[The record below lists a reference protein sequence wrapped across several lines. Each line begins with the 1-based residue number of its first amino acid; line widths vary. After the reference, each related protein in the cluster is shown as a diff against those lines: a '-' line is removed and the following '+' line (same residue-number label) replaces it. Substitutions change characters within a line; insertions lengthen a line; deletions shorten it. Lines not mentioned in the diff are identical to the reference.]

1 MKIALCKTAFA
12 GPVSGAD
19 ETLVTYAT
27 ALQQT
32 DNDVQVVLLYRCAE
46 DDQYYVRLKNAGVPV
61 VFLVRRSL
69 LFNLLRVMRDLLA
82 SALFFVFLVP
92 QAKNI
97 LRRTWQ
103 ALIAFLTRPRYR
115 ICQEFLSETRPD
127 VVHVFTP
134 DTGAMLMIRAGH
146 GLGIPVLYHELG
158 TPNHLP
164 MLNGY
169 YERLKKV
176 LPLCS
181 EVAALSPRLAD
192 EWTAR
197 FPFLRKI
204 SVVPILAE
212 QSKAFNLFVRKRG
225 NSKAV
230 FGYAAR
236 LEEGK
241 GPLVLLDAIRQVNR
255 ETPLAVVRIAGVG
268 EQSARVRARAR
279 SLGLD
284 GACEFVGVYSDP
296 LGRGA
301 FMNSLDVFVLPS
313 FAEGTPNSIVEAMA
327 NGIPII
333 ASDVGGIA
341 DMIGNDAGILVTAGD
356 AEALAEAMRRLA
368 TDATLRKQ
376 MGERAKQRYH
386 TLFTPQAVVPLLLDT
401 YDRIMAKKKNRDE
414 INGHHPWSA
423 QSMRNLSKAPAA
435 EIPLSRT
442 SSP

>member
-27 ALQQT
+27 ALHQT

-92 QAKNI
+92 QAKSI

-103 ALIAFLTRPRYR
+103 ALIAFLTRPKYR
-115 ICQEFLSETRPD
+115 VCHEFLSETRPD

-134 DTGAMLMIRAGH
+134 DTGAMLLIRAGH
-146 GLGIPVLYHELG
+146 ALGIPVLYHELG

-176 LPLCS
+176 LPLCT

-204 SVVPILAE
+204 SVVPIIAE

-241 GPLVLLDAIRQVNR
+241 GPLVLLEAIRQVNC

-279 SLGLD
+279 ALGLD
-284 GACEFVGVYSDP
+284 GACEFVGFYSDP

-356 AEALAEAMRRLA
+356 AVALAEAMRRLA

-386 TLFTPQAVVPLLLDT
+386 SLFTSQAVVPLLLDT
-401 YDRIMAKKKNRDE
+401 YDRIMANNKNGNE
-414 INGHHPWSA
+414 MNGHHPWSA
-423 QSMRNLSKAPAA
+423 QSMRNLSNAPAA
-435 EIPLSRT
+435 EIPLART